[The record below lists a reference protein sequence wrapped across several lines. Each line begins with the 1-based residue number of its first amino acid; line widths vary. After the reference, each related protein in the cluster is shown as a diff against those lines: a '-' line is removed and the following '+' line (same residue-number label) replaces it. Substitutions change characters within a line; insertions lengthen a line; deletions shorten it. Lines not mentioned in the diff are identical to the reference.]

1 MVPVGSVTEAGLVV
15 EVAVEPVVVVVAV
28 AGLASVVAV
37 AGERNWVGLSEVYLD
52 FQATAA
58 ESAVV
63 ELANS
68 NNLGTAEAAGIV
80 NQAPKQHLAAVAG
93 IRRVLAEVKDL
104 VGFAVGMDRQVVA
117 EGRCLLVVHYTI
129 QVRILVV
136 AAGGEV
142 VGGNRCTQVVRN
154 RAGSNRMLEGH

>member
-1 MVPVGSVTEAGLVV
+1 MVPVGSVAEAGLVV
-15 EVAVEPVVVVVAV
+15 EVAAEPVVVAVV
-28 AGLASVVAV
+28 GLVSVVAV
-37 AGERNWVGLSEVYLD
+37 AGGRNWVGLLVYLE
-52 FQATAA
+52 FQATTA

-68 NNLGTAEAAGIV
+68 NNLGIAEAAGIV
-80 NQAPKQHLAAVAG
+80 NQALKQHLAAVAG
-93 IRRVLAEVKDL
+93 IRRVLAEMKDL
-104 VGFAVGMDRQVVA
+104 VGFVVGMNQQVVA

-136 AAGGEV
+136 AAGGEA
-142 VGGNRCTQVVRN
+142 VGDNRCTRVVRN